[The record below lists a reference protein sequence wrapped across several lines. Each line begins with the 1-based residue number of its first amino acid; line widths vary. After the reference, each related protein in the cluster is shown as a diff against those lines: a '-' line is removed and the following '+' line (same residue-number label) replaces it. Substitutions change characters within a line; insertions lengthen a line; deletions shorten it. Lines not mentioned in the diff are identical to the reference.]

1 VALEKLASIEGQDSD
16 DEQFSWPESE
26 EEKTEVQGITEKGK
40 QREQRSDR
48 VEEEREVEGQEE
60 ENAMEGVEERSSSF
74 SLVVHSV
81 GTGAR

>member
-26 EEKTEVQGITEKGK
+26 REETKVQGITEKGK

-60 ENAMEGVEERSSSF
+60 ENTMEGMEERSSSF
-74 SLVVHSV
+74 SLVAHSIK
-81 GTGAR
+81 TGAR